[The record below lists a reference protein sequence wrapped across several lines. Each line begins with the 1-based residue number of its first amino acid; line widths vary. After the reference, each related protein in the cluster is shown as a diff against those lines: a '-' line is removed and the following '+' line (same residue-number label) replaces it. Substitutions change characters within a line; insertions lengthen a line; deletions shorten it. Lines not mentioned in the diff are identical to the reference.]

1 MMLYLKKKKK
11 VTGKRTHDMQ
21 QSERILSNV
30 EKGSFV
36 LDTED
41 EDTVP
46 TLQSW

>member
-1 MMLYLKKKKK
+1 MMLYLKKKK

-21 QSERILSNV
+21 QSECILSNV